1 MRCAYQFQLL
11 WGAPFY
17 SDDRA
22 AGQHIG
28 SLVSVQCLQAAET
41 AETRPSKDEVET
53 EPSVELESKILQV
66 GF

>member
-1 MRCAYQFQLL
+1 MRCAYQFQPL

-22 AGQHIG
+22 AGQHLG

-41 AETRPSKDEVET
+41 AETCPSKDEAEA
-53 EPSVELESKILQV
+53 ELPVKL
-66 GF
+66 